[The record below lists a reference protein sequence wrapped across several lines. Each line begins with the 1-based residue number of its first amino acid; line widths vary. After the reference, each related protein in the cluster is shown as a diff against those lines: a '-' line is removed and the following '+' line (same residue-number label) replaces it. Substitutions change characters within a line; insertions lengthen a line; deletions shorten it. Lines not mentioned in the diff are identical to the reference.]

1 MQEELLNK
9 INSLQDEVTQNDEEI
24 KSLKVEHE
32 KVNNEKQEIERI
44 KNDEI
49 KELKKRI
56 DDMSSEFAEMLKET
70 LQKMNER
77 IEAANSHW
85 KEENDMNMLQR
96 FEEMA
101 LGHK

>member
-1 MQEELLNK
+1 
-9 INSLQDEVTQNDEEI
+9 
-24 KSLKVEHE
+24 
-32 KVNNEKQEIERI
+32 
-44 KNDEI
+44 
-49 KELKKRI
+49 
-56 DDMSSEFAEMLKET
+56 MSSEFADMLKET

-101 LGHK
+101 LGQGHK